1 MTKLLNGSDLAGFIK
16 ERQAKQVRG
25 LIQHDKIQPRLA
37 ILTTSRTGE
46 TSPIETYMRMKK
58 KYGEDIQVDVEI
70 IRAPQNELLEIIEKL
85 NADDKTHGIIVQLP
99 LEKIEGTDEIINSI
113 APEKDVDGL
122 SEKATLDPATP
133 LAIIWLLAGYN
144 IDLKDKKVVL
154 VGNGR
159 LVGKPLSRMLK
170 NSGVDVEIVDI
181 DTPNPNE
188 ILRAADVII
197 SATGVANL
205 IKSDDVKIGA
215 VVVDAGTTS
224 EHGRIVG
231 DVAPEVRDRSDITIT
246 PEKGGVGPLT
256 IVALMDNTIR
266 AARATIKNDN

>member
-1 MTKLLNGSDLAGFIK
+1 MTKFLNGSDLAGFIK

-37 ILTTSRTGE
+37 ILTTSQTGE

-58 KYGEDIQVDVEI
+58 KYGEDIQVEVEI
-70 IRAPQNELLEIIEKL
+70 IRAPQDELSGIIDKL
-85 NADDKTHGIIVQLP
+85 NKDDKIHGIIVQLP
-99 LEKIEGTDEIINSI
+99 LEKADGTDEIVNTV
-113 APEKDVDGL
+113 APEKDVDALG
-122 SEKATLDPATP
+122 EKATLDPATP

-154 VGNGR
+154 VGYGR
-159 LVGKPLSRMLK
+159 LVGKPLARMLR
-170 NSGVDVEIVDI
+170 NSNVNVEVVDI
-181 DTPNPNE
+181 DTPNPSE
-188 ILRAADVII
+188 ILRTADVII

-205 IKSDDVKIGA
+205 IKSEDVKIGA

-224 EHGRIVG
+224 EQGRIVG
-231 DVAPEVRDRSDITIT
+231 DVSPEVRERSDVTIT

-266 AARATIKNDN
+266 AARATIE